1 MTESNDFVQLKIVS
15 DEDIEFLYEM
25 LQERDDT
32 VNVNHKSL
40 PTFEEHEKFVKMNS
54 YDVWY
59 IILKDSQKIGHINLD
74 GFEIGWFIKKKYQRF
89 GFVVEAFKKLK
100 QTHHRS
106 KYQGKINPI
115 NISARIFLEKL
126 NFKLK
131 KEYSDYHL
139 YELEN
144 ILK

>member
-1 MTESNDFVQLKIVS
+1 MTESDDFIELKIVS

-25 LQERDDT
+25 LQERDNT

-40 PTFEEHEKFVKMNS
+40 PTFEEHEKFDKNNP

-59 IILKDSQKIGHINLD
+59 IILKNSQKIGHINLD
-74 GFEIGWFIKKKYQRF
+74 GFEIGWFIKKKYQGF

-100 QTHHRS
+100 QTHHRP
-106 KYQGKINPI
+106 KYQGKINPNNI
-115 NISARIFLEKL
+115 NGKIFLEKL

-131 KEYSDYHL
+131 ERYSDYDL
-139 YELEN
+139 YEFN
-144 ILK
+144 NN

>member
-1 MTESNDFVQLKIVS
+1 MTKSNDFIQLKIVS

-40 PTFEEHEKFVKMNS
+40 PTYEEHKKFVKMNS

-74 GFEIGWFIKKKYQRF
+74 GFEIGWFIKKKYQGF
-89 GFVVEAFKKLK
+89 GFVVEAFEKLK
-100 QTHHRS
+100 QNHHKT
-106 KYQGKINPI
+106 KYQGKINP
-115 NISARIFLEKL
+115 NNVNAKIFLEKL

-131 KEYSDYHL
+131 KKYSDFHL
-139 YELEN
+139 YELN
-144 ILK
+144 NN